1 LEGVMVDLAAIA
13 IAGGCLLLMFV
24 LLRVLEKI

>member
-1 LEGVMVDLAAIA
+1 MVDLAAIA

-24 LLRVLEKI
+24 FLSMLGRI